1 MKDFIITTLFMVI
14 GAVLFV
20 LGLMGLLAYDGITQ
34 AYAVMAMFG
43 GMMSF
48 ALANTDRKEE
58 ENGGEE

>member
-1 MKDFIITTLFMVI
+1 MVI